1 MEIVWK
7 NHKIKKQVEKKARSN
22 PVCQKRMDQL
32 KNALCYL
39 DIPNSADA
47 HFLSGDLSNLFA
59 VDFDYPARLICEPVG
74 EFEIDDDDQYTKETI
89 KSIEIIKVEIDY
101 HQK

>member
-7 NHKIKKQVEKKARSN
+7 NNRIRNQVESKVESN
-22 PVCQKRMDQL
+22 SKCRKRMDQL
-32 KNALCYL
+32 KNASCYL
-39 DIPNSADA
+39 DIPASAQA
-47 HFLSGDLSNLFA
+47 HFLSGDLNGLFA

-74 EFEIDDDDQYTKETI
+74 DFQVKEEQYIKETI
-89 KSIEIIKVEIDY
+89 KSVEIIKIEIDY